1 MGLMKAFGN
10 SMRGLS
16 LALRSERA
24 VRQETVVLAVA
35 VPAAALLADTLWVAV
50 ALIGV
55 VLLVLCVELLNTAIE
70 KLCDHVTPSHHP
82 EIGAIKDVASAAAL
96 CSQALAVLVWLAA
109 VGTRLVS
116 SP

>member
-1 MGLMKAFGN
+1 MSLIKAFGN
-10 SMRGLS
+10 SMRGLG

-24 VRQETVVLAVA
+24 VRQEGLVLAVA
-35 VPAAALLADTLWVAV
+35 VPAAALLAETLWVAV
-50 ALIGV
+50 GLIGV

-70 KLCDHVTPSHHP
+70 KLCDHVTPTRHP
-82 EIGAIKDVASAAAL
+82 DIGAIKDVASAAAL

>member
-1 MGLMKAFGN
+1 MSLTNAFRN

-24 VRQETVVLAVA
+24 VRQEAVVLAVA
-35 VPAAALLADTLWVAV
+35 IPAAGVLADTLWLAV

-70 KLCDHVTPSHHP
+70 KLCDHVTPTRHP

-96 CSQALAVLVWLAA
+96 CSQGLGALVWLAA
-109 VGTRLVS
+109 ALARWV
-116 SP
+116 P

>member
-96 CSQALAVLVWLAA
+96 CSQALAALVWLAA
-109 VGTRLVS
+109 ALARGF
-116 SP
+116 P